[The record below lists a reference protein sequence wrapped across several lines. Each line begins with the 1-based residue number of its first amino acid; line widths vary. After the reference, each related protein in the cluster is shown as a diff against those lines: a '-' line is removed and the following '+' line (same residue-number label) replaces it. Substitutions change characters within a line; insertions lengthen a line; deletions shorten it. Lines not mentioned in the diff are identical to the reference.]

1 MNFIKS
7 LYLSER
13 FYISIINII
22 VLALLGHFVPL
33 LFPIAKISLL
43 LFFALVAVD
52 SLMLY
57 RSKRGISGKR
67 ICPEKLSNGDENT
80 IGIHIENNYPFTI
93 NIKAIDEVPHQF
105 QMRDFETFISLKSA
119 HSKTI
124 NYKLRP
130 VERGEYQFGYINLF
144 ASTTLGLVQR
154 RYQEGEKSLLPVYPS
169 FMQMRQYEILAI
181 SNRLS
186 EVGVKKVRRIGH
198 QMEFDQIREYVRG
211 DDYRTINWKATAR
224 KSQLMVNQYQDE
236 KSQPVYSII
245 DMGRS
250 MKMPFN
256 GLSLLDYAINASLV
270 ISNTASL
277 KQDKTGLIT
286 FNKEI
291 ESIVPANSQ
300 RTHILKIMEVLY
312 NQKTSYSEP
321 NFELLHATI
330 RRRIPQRSLLI
341 LFTNFESLGSMK
353 RQLPY
358 LTALSRHHLL
368 LVVFFSNSEIKELT
382 KRPAKTQEEIYI
394 KTIGEKFMYDKK
406 QIVKELEK
414 YGIHSLMSE
423 PQNVTINALN
433 KYLELKARGLI

>member
-7 LYLSER
+7 LYLTER
-13 FYISIINII
+13 FYMSMIGIV
-22 VLALLGHFVPL
+22 VLALLGHFIPL
-33 LFPIAKISLL
+33 LFPFAKIIFL
-43 LFFALVAVD
+43 LFLALVVVD

-57 RSKRGISGKR
+57 RSKKGLYGKR
-67 ICPEKLSNGDENT
+67 ICPEKLSNGDENP
-80 IGIHIENNYPFTI
+80 IDINIENNYPFTV
-93 NIKAIDEVPHQF
+93 NIKVIDEVPLQF
-105 QMRDFETFISLKSA
+105 QMRDFESIISLRA
-119 HSKTI
+119 GHRKTI
-124 NYKLRP
+124 SYNLRP
-130 VERGEYQFGYINLF
+130 VERGEYQFGHINLF
-144 ASTTLGLVQR
+144 AATPLGLIQR
-154 RYQEGEKSLLPVYPS
+154 RYQEGEKSILPVYPS
-169 FMQMRQYEILAI
+169 FMQMRQYELLAI

-186 EVGVKKVRRIGH
+186 ELGVKKVRRIGH

-291 ESIVPANSQ
+291 EAIVPANSQ

-330 RRRIPQRSLLI
+330 RHRIPQRSLLI
-341 LFTNFESLGSMK
+341 LFTNFESLESMK

-368 LVVFFSNSEIKELT
+368 VVVFFSNSEIKEMI
-382 KRPAKTQEEIYI
+382 KKPAKTQEEIYI
-394 KTIGEKFMYDKK
+394 KTIGEKFIYDKK
-406 QIVKELEK
+406 QIVKELER
-414 YGIHSLMSE
+414 YGIHSLMSD
-423 PQNVTINALN
+423 PQNVTINTLN